1 MITFDVPSLFFPEDV
16 FLSSAAKKD
25 FWALI
30 VVEPRES
37 AANFDFKEALDPSA
51 ETLKIGLQ
59 ILQVCLTG
67 PGGELKRRET
77 ELRLNPCDLV

>member
-1 MITFDVPSLFFPEDV
+1 M
-16 FLSSAAKKD
+16 
-25 FWALI
+25 
-30 VVEPRES
+30 
-37 AANFDFKEALDPSA
+37 ANFDFKEVLDPSA